1 MQMRDAANDRKMQD
15 AFLQA
20 LERRVDRDPRGD
32 AVLPT
37 GRAPVVEIKQ
47 VLDAPGLQGHG
58 GRPRSA
64 VDAFLAP
71 RRWRSRRAPWTRPQ
85 PPSRLHPPPLL
96 SPLEHVH
103 RETIGV
109 NLAIHVGPKA
119 IHLIALDT
127 FDGHQWPS

>member
-1 MQMRDAANDRKMQD
+1 
-15 AFLQA
+15 
-20 LERRVDRDPRGD
+20 
-32 AVLPT
+32 
-37 GRAPVVEIKQ
+37 
-47 VLDAPGLQGHG
+47 
-58 GRPRSA
+58 
-64 VDAFLAP
+64 
-71 RRWRSRRAPWTRPQ
+71 
-85 PPSRLHPPPLL
+85 LHPLESAAFARRTPKTDIARREALL